1 MSFSAAL
8 DQAERLAAALAALGV
23 RRGDVVSVQ
32 LPSTPEFVI
41 IYHAIARLGAVL
53 TTLHM
58 AYGPDEAEPILR
70 HARARAVFCSAASD
84 KSDPPGLF
92 TALAQRLPNLQH
104 VIAVGPAT
112 DRHTLIRDVNCERR
126 SRRVAA
132 AASGN
137 GCGGDVLHV
146 RNIGGTEGSSP

>member
-1 MSFSAAL
+1 MISAPGLSGRTACRNCRAAFGAGRLSLFSSEHA
-8 DQAERLAAALAALGV
+8 
-23 RRGDVVSVQ
+23 
-32 LPSTPEFVI
+32 EFVI
-41 IYHAIARLGAVL
+41 IYYAIARLGAVL

-58 AYGPDEAEPILR
+58 AYGPNEAEPILR

-84 KSDPPGLF
+84 KSNPPALF
-92 TALAQRLPNLQH
+92 TALAQRLPNLQQSSRL
-104 VIAVGPAT
+104 VRI

-137 GCGGDVLHV
+137 GCGGNGLHV